1 MGDDISLD
9 VLKDFSLQDDLI
21 RFQIRVNEERKSIE
35 QLFLR
40 TKSTIAALRR
50 RQRNIDPKSDDARYV
65 ANLESKISQC
75 YEVSSNFLTKLL
87 LTYTNH
93 VEDSQIPLLDDEK
106 ESSASPEEM
115 ESSFPTDG
123 KEEERDRTLRQ
134 LEQAMEVVTRLARNN
149 LHLYG
154 LIAQH
159 CPVKRVVRRLIRRF
173 GGVDAFIR
181 DLDTL
186 VTSEVLDGG
195 KYFLG
200 MSMPVGLSAL
210 LTFGLGLSLTG
221 WGLLLLL
228 GGAAVGSAIC
238 AYKYKTD
245 RAEMAEIKSEIQ
257 QLREQH
263 AAFFERWKNPGIEM
277 KNEDIQAF
285 VRRQRES
292 EEMAMLVVQEI
303 FPEVEEPLWRYQH
316 SCLICTLSF
325 DQLDAKTPIVRPDTC
340 NYHHFY
346 CLPCIQEWESRN
358 RDISLHHC
366 VGCVTRQYSRKV
378 VVSFTLSVEKPSQR

>member
-1 MGDDISLD
+1 MGDISLE
-9 VLKDFSLQDDLI
+9 VLRDFSLQDDLG
-21 RFQIRVNEERKSIE
+21 RFQALVNEERKSIE
-35 QLFLR
+35 KLFLQ
-40 TKSTIAALRR
+40 TKSIVAALRR

-75 YEVSSNFLTKLL
+75 YEVTSNFLTKLL

-93 VEDSQIPLLDDEK
+93 VEDSQLPIFDDEK
-106 ESSASPEEM
+106 ETLQGGEEGGG
-115 ESSFPTDG
+115 DH
-123 KEEERDRTLRQ
+123 TLQQ
-134 LEQAMEVVTRLARNN
+134 LEQALEVVTRLAKNN

-154 LIAQH
+154 LIARH
-159 CPVKRVVRRLIRRF
+159 CPVKRVVRRLIHRF
-173 GGVDAFIR
+173 GGVDAFLR

-200 MSMPVGLSAL
+200 MAMPVGLGAL

-228 GGAAVGSAIC
+228 GGAMVGSGIC

-245 RAEMAEIKSEIQ
+245 RAEMIEIKSEIQ

-263 AAFFERWKNPGIEM
+263 AAFFERWKNPGSEL
-277 KNEDIQAF
+277 KDEDIRMF
-285 VRRQRES
+285 VQRQNES
-292 EEMAMLVVQEI
+292 EKMAMLVVREI

-325 DQLDAKTPIVRPDTC
+325 DQLDAKIPIVRPDTC
-340 NYHHFY
+340 NYHHFF
-346 CLPCIQEWESRN
+346 CLPCIQKWESRSLG
-358 RDISLHHC
+358 ISPYHC

-378 VVSFTLSVEKPSQR
+378 VISFTPTSSS